1 MGKVVHVSSSAPH
14 TNVETFAEQS
24 ISMSHQDRM
33 KLYEKDLSD
42 VAEKEKQRIAKH
54 KEERGGYAGI
64 QVSAEQK
71 ERAKKL
77 LLEHVE
83 KQKKGDVAAGASASK
98 GKILKE
104 ALKNPPKPEQ
114 STEIIQQLGLFTAM
128 PKTPKFGKNR
138 EENVKEEDAMSVLNM
153 NNNAMMNKMTENE
166 KENMQN
172 IVCDALIKTEE
183 LKQVQMCNA
192 GLDDTF
198 LTKILDK
205 LSKNKSEHNV
215 TELWLES
222 NPIGDEGMQA
232 LAEFMRNDDKICV
245 VKLYNNKKTI
255 STKVLEELLD
265 ALKENKTIVKF
276 VFDGFRFIEQKDKL
290 SKCLRDNQDIARKK
304 RNAERKRLKELGQ

>member
-128 PKTPKFGKNR
+128 PKTPKFGKNKNQK
-138 EENVKEEDAMSVLNM
+138 EKEEEEAMSVLNM
-153 NNNAMMNKMTENE
+153 NNNA
-166 KENMQN
+166 
-172 IVCDALIKTEE
+172 
-183 LKQVQMCNA
+183 
-192 GLDDTF
+192 
-198 LTKILDK
+198 
-205 LSKNKSEHNV
+205 
-215 TELWLES
+215 
-222 NPIGDEGMQA
+222 
-232 LAEFMRNDDKICV
+232 
-245 VKLYNNKKTI
+245 
-255 STKVLEELLD
+255 
-265 ALKENKTIVKF
+265 
-276 VFDGFRFIEQKDKL
+276 
-290 SKCLRDNQDIARKK
+290 
-304 RNAERKRLKELGQ
+304 